1 MSQSL
6 SFVTEKLFSVR
17 MMSRRSLRSCV
28 IRSGRRGRF
37 CSVRVETPAWTQDEG
52 QRSDVDR
59 LQIRNPEIVKGPW
72 TEEEDERLITLVHK
86 NGMKRWS
93 LIAKHLCSRS
103 GKQCRERWHN
113 NLDPA
118 VKKGSW
124 TREEDLIICKAH
136 RLLGNR
142 WAHISRLLPGR
153 TDNSIKNRWNST
165 LRRKVNKLRQEF
177 SSRTC
182 TRPTTTKADSVSNV
196 MDKSSC
202 TLSEQRSF
210 AYLCSTCPSPSSYLR
225 MCKVFTQK
233 LTVCCVQVEQLM
245 SSEDKASASELH
257 QQEVEQDVELLPL
270 IFSPS
275 QVEQLMS
282 SEELAS
288 TSELQQQGVELLP
301 LSFSPSQFSNLCSSE
316 DQTFPPTSDP
326 VCSLKHSSSTEQQD
340 CLHCNNQTPPEIR
353 EKIRRLLTSGPWTPS
368 PLRMSSS
375 QDEIVSVRL
384 SRTRNTT
391 WRVVDLDSQLSDSS
405 PEVQW
410 ESLLSPVLQ
419 DVMWCEQPVSE
430 LQSLEDPAPPPTP
443 FEPQGAPV
451 GVTTAGT
458 DPLLICVGVALDESP
473 PCDKERLHYRW
484 MSANQLL
491 ISMS

>member
-225 MCKVFTQK
+225 MCKV
-233 LTVCCVQVEQLM
+233 EQLM

-270 IFSPS
+270 I
-275 QVEQLMS
+275 
-282 SEELAS
+282 
-288 TSELQQQGVELLP
+288 
-301 LSFSPSQFSNLCSSE
+301 FSPSQFSNLCSSE